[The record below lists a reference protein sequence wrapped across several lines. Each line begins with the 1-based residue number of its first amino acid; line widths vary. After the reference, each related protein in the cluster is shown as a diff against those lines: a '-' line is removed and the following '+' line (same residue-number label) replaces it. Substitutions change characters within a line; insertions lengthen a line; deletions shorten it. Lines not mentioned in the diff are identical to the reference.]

1 MRFLPFIIIGGAV
14 VAAIF
19 LVANSRFQNEN
30 PIQDA
35 NGGISVLQKNF
46 ESQTNNEGA
55 VTVMVLP
62 KTVSESGWEFEITLD
77 THSGAL
83 NEDMTAVAVLVDGA
97 GKEHAP
103 LAWEG
108 DSAGGHHRAGILK
121 FKALAQKPEMIKLVI
136 RGIGDIPERVF
147 TWRVLP

>member
-30 PIQDA
+30 SIQDA
-35 NGGISVLQKNF
+35 NGEALDLQKNF